1 MARAG
6 SSTRISRDEGS
17 ERLIQA
23 VLDLGRASPIARLT
37 VRDIAAAAGLQT
49 MHLKRYFGSRNELL
63 LAVSNRLMSNIVDA
77 VADRPL
83 TEIFPV
89 LLGNPDVAL
98 RLRIVSHLLDEGVDP
113 TSFESDRA
121 IYMRIAER
129 IAEVNRVD
137 VRTARTYALVIQLVL
152 QGSQLMGDV
161 NGLDPKQSKDIFDLL
176 VALAPELRAAESRLG
191 W

>member
-1 MARAG
+1 MAKQG
-6 SSTRISRDEGS
+6 SSSRIPRDEGS
-17 ERLIQA
+17 ERLITA
-23 VLDLGRASPIARLT
+23 VLDLGRTGPIAKLT

-49 MHLKRYFGSRNELL
+49 MHLKRYFGSRNDLL
-63 LAVSNRLMSNIVDA
+63 LAVSNRLMSQIVDA
-77 VADRPL
+77 VAERPL
-83 TEIFPV
+83 PEIFPV

-129 IAEVNRVD
+129 IAEVNQVD

-152 QGSQLMGDV
+152 QGSQLMGEV
-161 NGLDPKQSKDIFDLL
+161 NGLDAGQSKDIFDLL
-176 VALAPELRAAESRLG
+176 VALAPELRAAESRLR

>member
-1 MARAG
+1 MAKQG
-6 SSTRISRDEGS
+6 SSSRIPRDEGS
-17 ERLIQA
+17 ERLITA
-23 VLDLGRASPIARLT
+23 VLDLGRTGPIAKLT

-77 VADRPL
+77 VAERPL
-83 TEIFPV
+83 PEIFPV

-129 IAEVNRVD
+129 IAEVNQVD

-152 QGSQLMGDV
+152 QGSQLMGEV
-161 NGLDPKQSKDIFDLL
+161 NGLDAGQSRDIFDLL
-176 VALAPELRAAESRLG
+176 VALAPELRAAESRLR